1 MVEAGSEPPLVTLG
15 VALLWIPG
23 LFCLIA
29 MVVLLIVG
37 SRLRRGGQVA
47 RQAPPSRCA
56 DVRAGSRPVHL
67 SGTSSPGPRGL
78 VTAPVSGIECVW
90 YRDRVYR
97 LYESSRWQD
106 GADAWEQVATRAQEQ
121 VWEGGSGSFALR
133 DESGSVLLDPV
144 MVDRRT
150 TTRGYPKEDAVD
162 DRREEGPEPRNYTC
176 GPVGVLTSSGLL
188 PAGFLGGFAGPE
200 ARTFGYRVTEEVIR
214 PGVPFHV
221 FGVAAQRNGQ
231 PIMAPVGDVPA
242 LSVDGMGM
250 VLTRGGRSATAMAL
264 CLGLAGAVCL
274 AASAL
279 LMIFRTHLPG

>member
-1 MVEAGSEPPLVTLG
+1 MLGAGNEPPPVTLG

-23 LFCLIA
+23 LFGLIA
-29 MVVLLIVG
+29 MVIFLIVG
-37 SRLRRGGQVA
+37 SRLWRGGQVA
-47 RQAPPSRCA
+47 RQAPPARCA

-67 SGTSSPGPRGL
+67 SGASSPGPRGL

-106 GADAWEQVATRAQEQ
+106 GADGWEQVATRVQEQ
-121 VWEGGSGSFALR
+121 VWEGGSGPFALR
-133 DESGSVLLDPV
+133 DESGSVLLHPV
-144 MVDRRT
+144 VIDRR
-150 TTRGYPKEDAVD
+150 TTRGYPKEEAVD
-162 DRREEGPEPRNYTC
+162 DQREEGPEPRNYEY

-188 PAGFLGGFAGPE
+188 PAGFLGRFAGPE

-221 FGVAAQRNGQ
+221 FGVAAQRDGQ
-231 PIMAPVGDVPA
+231 PVMAPVGDIPA
-242 LSVDGMGM
+242 ISVDGMGL

-264 CLGLAGAVCL
+264 GFGLAGAACL

-279 LMIFRTHLPG
+279 LLIFRTHLPG